1 MSNNNSFSDEL
12 SDYSF
17 IHTSKSNGQENDTES
32 IKFNF
37 IDNNS
42 HISEFSNNLDDLY
55 LQKIKDN
62 KSNQLKNEEKENK
75 TEFIEDKTQNIS
87 KTKNIENFEKVKILG
102 IINIINRA
110 LELYEKG
117 EMEFDGIILFRFIS
131 FLENRIHK
139 EEFEIM
145 EKIGKAPQEEILK
158 LPICFSKIDLLSKIK
173 DIKIK
178 EKNEELEDESEIRNL
193 AEELILFEEES
204 ENNKEI
210 RKEIKAEAGDSPE
223 PIKKL
228 NITIQKFIVNLL
240 KEQKNNLMKL
250 YKETNEEI
258 KHEEKK
264 INFLEKKRKFQLNKD
279 IEENLE
285 EDSLSL
291 KEKEN
296 DNKIKKYRFDNILIM
311 FKRNLFQQIFLDWI
325 NEGESDKNEKLSK
338 LDPSIFR
345 KTFTVEGKKL
355 KEIYSEKISIK
366 SKSLDK
372 FHNIEVIK
380 RATGLKRIK
389 LNLSFEQALKIFFSE
404 EIDENE
410 LLEIINEEKK
420 SNENFIFNET
430 DMIKGLKHK
439 EDYIH
444 EKSEG
449 ENNLFEKKL
458 IKVLDMVEK
467 KYLNK

>member
-1 MSNNNSFSDEL
+1 M
-12 SDYSF
+12 
-17 IHTSKSNGQENDTES
+17 
-32 IKFNF
+32 
-37 IDNNS
+37 
-42 HISEFSNNLDDLY
+42 
-55 LQKIKDN
+55 
-62 KSNQLKNEEKENK
+62 
-75 TEFIEDKTQNIS
+75 
-87 KTKNIENFEKVKILG
+87 
-102 IINIINRA
+102 
-110 LELYEKG
+110 
-117 EMEFDGIILFRFIS
+117 
-131 FLENRIHK
+131 
-139 EEFEIM
+139 
-145 EKIGKAPQEEILK
+145 
-158 LPICFSKIDLLSKIK
+158 SKIK

-311 FKRNLFQQIFLDWI
+311 FKRNLF
-325 NEGESDKNEKLSK
+325 
-338 LDPSIFR
+338 
-345 KTFTVEGKKL
+345 
-355 KEIYSEKISIK
+355 
-366 SKSLDK
+366 
-372 FHNIEVIK
+372 
-380 RATGLKRIK
+380 
-389 LNLSFEQALKIFFSE
+389 
-404 EIDENE
+404 
-410 LLEIINEEKK
+410 
-420 SNENFIFNET
+420 
-430 DMIKGLKHK
+430 
-439 EDYIH
+439 
-444 EKSEG
+444 
-449 ENNLFEKKL
+449 
-458 IKVLDMVEK
+458 
-467 KYLNK
+467 